1 MYETQREQLMQQ
13 SFNMEQASMVTE
25 NLKSTIVTVDAMK
38 MANKELKSQY
48 KKVDL
53 NKIDSM
59 QDEME
64 DLLDQ
69 ANDVQEALG
78 RSYGLPDELDE
89 ADLEAGM
96 YYII

>member
-1 MYETQREQLMQQ
+1 MQQ